1 MLKRVASVALSVLT
15 VISMINIGAVSAS
28 CDEDVSVS
36 AHAAILMC
44 ANNGQVIFEKNS
56 EEKLAMAST
65 TKIMT
70 AVLALEAASAE
81 DQVVEFKSEMI
92 AEGSSMYLKVG
103 DKIKLTGL
111 VGGLLAAS
119 GNDAANAIAYS
130 LAGSKE
136 DFAKQMNTRAQ
147 LLGMNNTNFAT
158 PSGLDADD
166 HYSTAHDMAVLM
178 CYAMENEK
186 FREITGQKDVMV
198 EFEEAEYKVSSYH
211 NHNRLLSLYEYC
223 IGGKT
228 GFTEKAGRCLV
239 TCAQKDGIELVAVTL
254 NAPDDWNDHIALFNY
269 GFEKLSLNEADD
281 TNINLDLP
289 VVGGMCDSVMVTSKS
304 KFSYVSDKS
313 DDDIKAVYELPRFV
327 YAGIKA
333 GEPVGRVVY
342 YHDDEYLGEVK
353 LIALKEV
360 KYKKEEKSFFKNLID
375 TIKSTFG
382 L

>member
-1 MLKRVASVALSVLT
+1 MIKRVVSVTLSVLT
-15 VISMINIGAVSAS
+15 TLSMISISAVSAS

-56 EEKLAMAST
+56 EKKLAMAST

-70 AVLALEAASAE
+70 AMLALEAASAE
-81 DQVVEFKSEMI
+81 DRVVEFTSDMI

-136 DFAKQMNTRAQ
+136 DFAKQMNARAQ
-147 LLGMNNTNFAT
+147 LLGMNNSHFAT

-166 HYSTAHDMAVLM
+166 HYSTAHDMAILM

-186 FREITGQKDVMV
+186 FREITGQKDVLV

-211 NHNRLLSLYEYC
+211 NHNRLLSLYQYC

-239 TCAQKDGIELVAVTL
+239 TYAQKDGIELVAVTL

-281 TNINLDLP
+281 TNVNIDLP
-289 VVGGMCDSVMVTSKS
+289 VVGGMCDSVLVTAKS
-304 KFSYVSDKS
+304 TFSYVTLRRCMSCHVLSMPKS
-313 DDDIKAVYELPRFV
+313 K
-327 YAGIKA
+327 
-333 GEPVGRVVY
+333 PVSLWVEWCIIVMMSVWVR
-342 YHDDEYLGEVK
+342 
-353 LIALKEV
+353 
-360 KYKKEEKSFFKNLID
+360 S
-375 TIKSTFG
+375 S
-382 L
+382 